1 MKGQAASG
9 ALSEEESSKTAE
21 YEVIIAFETELPIPL
36 WHACAGLAVKERRK
50 GQSAF
55 ESD

>member
-21 YEVIIAFETELPIPL
+21 YEVIIAFETELPIPF
-36 WHACAGLAVKERRK
+36 WHACAGLAVKAKVPSNQIE
-50 GQSAF
+50 G
-55 ESD
+55 SD

>member
-1 MKGQAASG
+1 MKDQIASS
-9 ALSEEESSKTAE
+9 ALSEEESSRTAE
-21 YEVIIAFETELPIPL
+21 YGMIIAFETELPIPF
-36 WHACAGLAVKERRK
+36 WHACAGLAVKERSK